1 MDAHHQN
8 LGLGFHQ
15 RVHFEHRP
23 GNFTPILVENA
34 VCRLLCAVI
43 ARLDQHRLAF
53 RKRFVAHG
61 LAFKGNRRFL
71 NFKFFCHP
79 CNLNQRAIRQDR
91 KNGRIDPIQFAQGQL
106 CSIERVLNRRARRK
120 L

>member
-1 MDAHHQN
+1 M
-8 LGLGFHQ
+8 GFHQ

-23 GNFTPILVENA
+23 RNFTPILVEDA
-34 VCRLLCAVI
+34 VSCLLGAVI

-53 RKRFVAHG
+53 RKRFVAHS
-61 LAFKGNRRFL
+61 LALEGNRGFL

-79 CNLNQRAIRQDR
+79 CNLNQRAIRQNR
-91 KNGRIDPIQFAQGQL
+91 KNGRIDSIQFAQGQL